1 MGSLMMSTMGKGGGR
16 EGADEWALESS
27 ETKSNPGS
35 VFAFAFFEQLCIS
48 MIDIECVDDGMI
60 Y

>member
-1 MGSLMMSTMGKGGGR
+1 MSTMGKGGGR